1 MGRTQPDPCRLSATG
16 RDRRAAALADEFS
29 AGCPRPPHKYHI
41 LAPSLAMGMEKGDKP
56 IKSLVD
62 SFLSGEIMLPDIQR
76 KYVWKKAKA
85 RDLIDSIYKGYPSG
99 SILLRKVSAPA
110 RTRSAA
116 VEQTGASKGRLL
128 LLDGQQRLTSLAA
141 VLRGKPVRTSV
152 RGRIKNEKIEIYFN
166 VGHDEDAGAA
176 RDNGARGRRILEV
189 KNPSVANDPLWIPVT
204 ELVEKGVSHALASTK
219 TSQADPNFGKYN
231 DRLNELYRR
240 LESYSYASLE
250 LDSETPEQE
259 VAEIFVRLNSGG
271 AKLRKAD
278 LTLARVTPHWP
289 GMMDTLGNLS
299 ALCSKK
305 SYNIHE
311 GFLVRCL
318 VAATTGQSRLEG
330 VGAADVGGLKEN
342 WESTKRGIRFAIDFC
357 RSDALIETSEV
368 LPSLYP
374 LIPVMLLAI
383 KNNFNFSPALA
394 NKTRKW
400 LYLALIWS
408 RYSGSVETALDEDL
422 AAIRDSDDPVE
433 LMIEKI
439 RHQSGRLEVGAEDFE
454 GKNTRS
460 PLLNMMY
467 ILARHAGARD
477 WGTGI
482 EFRADPGKGLSSAH
496 GKIFGGDAV
505 KAALAK
511 RHGAAKTKR
520 LLSDIANTAFVANH
534 RRVVGQK
541 APDAYL
547 PGIHKRMGDGA
558 LEAQCVP
565 ASPSLWKV
573 DNYEDFLR
581 RRRGLLADRINALLS
596 SLDPGQ
602 AEPRDDLATIR
613 GGESESVELKATMLW
628 DIKKKR
634 ANRGLVDAVVRE
646 VVAFMNKDGGTVYV
660 GVSDKD
666 GAILGLDDD
675 YRALNRH
682 DWTGWS
688 ERLADA
694 VKLLGPV
701 AAGNV
706 TCKPVEIEGKTVAR
720 ITVKKGDEP
729 AYMGPPDRRVF
740 VVREGPISVTL
751 NTPDALTYISKRFPG
766 WSGGGRGAG

>member
-1 MGRTQPDPCRLSATG
+1 
-16 RDRRAAALADEFS
+16 
-29 AGCPRPPHKYHI
+29 
-41 LAPSLAMGMEKGDKP
+41 MEKGDKP

-62 SFLSGEIMLPDIQR
+62 SFLTGEILLPDIQR
-76 KYVWKKAKA
+76 KYVWTKAKA

-99 SILLRKVSAPA
+99 SILLRKIGAPA
-110 RTRSAA
+110 RTRRAA
-116 VEQTGASKGRLL
+116 VAQTRASSGRLL

-141 VLRGKPVRTSV
+141 VLRGKSVRTSV

-166 VGHDEDAGAA
+166 VGHDEDAG
-176 RDNGARGRRILEV
+176 GAGAGRGRGAKGRRIFEV
-189 KNPSVANDPLWIPVT
+189 KNPVVVNDPLWIPVT
-204 ELVEKGVSHALASTK
+204 ELVERGVSHALASTK
-219 TSQADPNFGKYN
+219 TNQADPNFGKYN
-231 DRLNELYRR
+231 DRLNKLYMR

-250 LDSETPEQE
+250 LDSEASEQE

-278 LTLARVTPHWP
+278 LALAQVTPHWP
-289 GMMDTLGNLS
+289 GMMDMLGDFS
-299 ALCSKK
+299 ASCRRKN
-305 SYNIHE
+305 YNMDE
-311 GFLVRCL
+311 GFLARCL
-318 VAATTGQSRLEG
+318 VAASTGQSRLEG
-330 VGAADVGGLKEN
+330 DGAVDVGRLKES

-374 LIPVMLLAI
+374 LIPIMRLAI

-433 LMIEKI
+433 AMIEKI
-439 RHQSGRLEVGAEDFE
+439 RRQSGRLEVGAEDLE

-482 EFRADPGKGLSSAH
+482 EFRADPGKSLSGAH
-496 GKIFGGDAV
+496 GKIFGSSDI
-505 KAALAK
+505 KTALVK
-511 RHGAAKTKR
+511 RHGAAKAKR

-534 RRVVGQK
+534 RRVVGQT
-541 APDAYL
+541 APVDYL
-547 PGIHKRMGDGA
+547 PEIRERVGDGA
-558 LEAQCVP
+558 LDAQCIPV
-565 ASPSLWKV
+565 SPSLWKIE
-573 DNYEDFLR
+573 NYEDFLS
-581 RRRGLLADRINALLS
+581 RRRGLLADRINALLH
-596 SLDPGQ
+596 SLDPKPTK
-602 AEPRDDLATIR
+602 PRDDLAAIR

-628 DIKKKR
+628 DVKEKR

-660 GVSDKD
+660 GVSDND
-666 GAILGLDDD
+666 RAILGLDDD
-675 YRALNRH
+675 YRVLSRH

-729 AYMGPPDRRVF
+729 AYMGPPGKPAL

-751 NTPDALTYISKRFPG
+751 NTPDALNYISKRFPG